1 MKTTHLLALAA
12 TAITFVSCEEPGDVI
27 DGHARVQRFVPPA
40 PVAAPLPK
48 PAPAPEPPAAKAP
61 EEPQAEPPAPEPV
74 VTAQEVKQ
82 PEAEIKKPTTKKR
95 SSFFSQNQPVAPKL
109 EVKEEPP
116 APRKEEPK
124 SEPEV
129 KKPEAAPVVSQKQPE
144 LPKPEMKAEAPAPK
158 SEVKKP
164 EPKPE
169 VKKQE
174 AAPVV
179 SQKQPELPKPEV
191 KPASKPEVKVEA
203 PAPKPEVK
211 VTPKPEVKAE
221 TPAPKPEPKK
231 SAAKSLVSQK
241 QPASASSAPA
251 PRRSSIFKRRSR
263 QQPNYL
269 PTEALPAAEIPSHLL
284 APDDIVMPG
293 QNRNGR
299 RR

>member
-61 EEPQAEPPAPEPV
+61 EEPQAVPPAPEPL

-116 APRKEEPK
+116 APRTKVTKPEPEP
-124 SEPEV
+124 EPEV

-144 LPKPEMKAEAPAPK
+144 LPKPEE
-158 SEVKKP
+158 KKP

-191 KPASKPEVKVEA
+191 KPAPKPEVKVEA

-231 SAAKSLVSQK
+231 PAAKSLVSQK